1 MKYQVILLNFGLK
14 LIFFCVFLSNCAN
27 SSNKPNT
34 TLVKTDSIPTPINTV
49 AQSVA
54 DDVVPMS
61 ALDSVQAI
69 YDKQIPASN
78 YREVFKG
85 SYYKHYMGRFNDEPA
100 ELNLT
105 LSQAGYDGDYVFSG
119 SMIIGKE
126 RRLIQLFGNQSFMKE
141 RDSTRISFDI
151 EEESDSIKYP
161 TGFMKGHFSNNAASF
176 KGIMIDEHTLKPIY
190 FNFQESYTEGVSKF
204 ELSPFGKT
212 TKYKGVNTRYLLW
225 RFKNTESD
233 STPFYL
239 LEGRKDDNGAKSSI
253 NQFEDDCDRSKKVFL
268 KFRDENIKM
277 ALEDT
282 INGHFETGI
291 GFNWSTCILSN
302 NRKLMVVQFNNWQTD
317 ASSYGAYWTECVMY
331 DLEKNI
337 RLQEKD
343 VLKANYK
350 KTIKAVAKKHYPWML
365 EIRSGNYIENTLQF
379 SAVTKEGILMLGEGN
394 HGWMCSYFFFPISE
408 VKEALKS
415 SFVSEYL
422 DK

>member
-1 MKYQVILLNFGLK
+1 MKYQVILINFGLK
-14 LIFFCVFLSNCAN
+14 LIFFCIFLSNCTN

-34 TLVKTDSIPTPINTV
+34 TLVKTDSIVTPTDTV

-54 DDVVPMS
+54 DDIVPMS

-69 YDKQIPASN
+69 YDKQIPTSN
-78 YREVFKG
+78 YQEVFKG

-105 LSQAGYDGDYVFSG
+105 LSQAGYDGDYVFCG
-119 SMIIGKE
+119 SMIVGKE
-126 RRLIQLFGNQSFMKE
+126 RRLAQLFGKQSFMKGK
-141 RDSTRISFDI
+141 DSTRISLYI
-151 EEESDSIKYP
+151 NEESDIIKYP
-161 TGFMKGHFSNNAASF
+161 TGFMKGHFSNTAASF
-176 KGIMIDEHTLKPIY
+176 KGIMIDEHTLKPIN
-190 FNFQESYTEGVSKF
+190 FSFQESYTEGVSKF

-239 LEGRKDDNGAKSSI
+239 LNRTKDNDAKSSI
-253 NQFEDDCDRSKKVFL
+253 SQFENDCKSRKTTFL
-268 KFRDENIKM
+268 KFRNENIKT

-302 NRKLMVVQFNNWQTD
+302 NKKLMVVQFNNWQTD
-317 ASSYGAYWTECVMY
+317 ASSYGGYWTECVMY
-331 DLEKNI
+331 DLEKDI

-343 VLKANYK
+343 VLKADYK
-350 KTIKAVAKKHYPWML
+350 KTITLSAKKHYPWMF
-365 EIRSGNYIENTLQF
+365 ENNRNYDENSLQF
-379 SAVTKEGILMLGEGN
+379 SAVTKEGILMLGTGN
-394 HGWMCSYFFFPISE
+394 HGWICSYYFFPISE
-408 VKEALKS
+408 VKKALKP

-422 DK
+422 EK